1 MEDMVEIAE
10 SASDDLNTSVGDRDQ
25 VAKQDEGHVATEVV
39 RGVGWIRLIN
49 PHRANALTPAMI
61 AELADA
67 WRAFDADPSVSVIM
81 LTGHGDRHFCA
92 GSDVRK
98 LAESTVYGS
107 HEYKVEWPSP
117 RIVGVRKP
125 VVSVINGSCAAGALS
140 FVTDADIVLA
150 SRNARFTD
158 SHAAIGQVSGYSIL
172 RLAVRVSY
180 TEAARL
186 ALGRELS
193 AERAYQLG
201 MVSELYETPGEARE
215 AAQGLGD
222 RIVALSPAAAEL
234 TLRGIR
240 EIDTPPHEE
249 TALKRAMDAIRSH
262 RLHPDSLEGARAMTE
277 HRPARWKREV

>member
-1 MEDMVEIAE
+1 MVEIAE

-117 RIVGVRKP
+117 RCGRD
-125 VVSVINGSCAAGALS
+125 N
-140 FVTDADIVLA
+140 VTFESDYPHTDGTWPDTVEV
-150 SRNARFTD
+150 AR
-158 SHAAIGQVSGYSIL
+158 
-172 RLAVRVSY
+172 
-180 TEAARL
+180 
-186 ALGRELS
+186 REL
-193 AERAYQLG
+193 AHL
-201 MVSELYETPGEARE
+201 TPLQRE
-215 AAQGLGD
+215 KVVRLN
-222 RIVALSPAAAEL
+222 
-234 TLRGIR
+234 
-240 EIDTPPHEE
+240 
-249 TALKRAMDAIRSH
+249 AIRM
-262 RLHPDSLEGARAMTE
+262 LSLESASQ
-277 HRPARWKREV
+277 RPA